1 MDNNIRKRKKGW
13 GVLHFA
19 LLVLT
24 LGVTVAGA
32 FGIIQASAHEGYF
45 APGTPAVAQL
55 DPTPLPTVPELTSS
69 QFVAPTPEATMGV
82 RTAKIRAVGDVMMHA
97 NQLAAGKMDSGVYDF
112 SSFFADIRESLESAD
127 YTIVNLETTLAGAEK
142 GYAGY
147 PQFNSPDTLLD
158 ALKACGVDYIGT
170 ANNHCL
176 DTGLAGA
183 KRTIEQ
189 IRAAGFEHSGTN
201 LSAEDKQLIP
211 IVDIN
216 GIKVS
221 IMCYSEA
228 FNGLEPVIPAA
239 DLNYLINRMD
249 KTQII
254 ADYNRAKSLGADV
267 AIVYLHW
274 GAEYK
279 REPSA
284 DMRGLAQDLLD
295 AGVDIILGSHPHMVQ
310 PITRKNVSVG
320 GQTKEGIVV
329 YSMGNFISDQR
340 DQYRDSGII
349 FEVNIE
355 KNMDTGAIKF
365 LETKYVPTYVAR
377 SESGGKYEYRI
388 LPAGK
393 YANDS
398 TLLNSLPAATK
409 TRLTAVWNEM
419 KTLIGQST
427 AVPANE

>member
-1 MDNNIRKRKKGW
+1 
-13 GVLHFA
+13 
-19 LLVLT
+19 
-24 LGVTVAGA
+24 
-32 FGIIQASAHEGYF
+32 
-45 APGTPAVAQL
+45 
-55 DPTPLPTVPELTSS
+55 
-69 QFVAPTPEATMGV
+69 
-82 RTAKIRAVGDVMMHA
+82 
-97 NQLAAGKMDSGVYDF
+97 
-112 SSFFADIRESLESAD
+112 
-127 YTIVNLETTLAGAEK
+127 
-142 GYAGY
+142 
-147 PQFNSPDTLLD
+147 
-158 ALKACGVDYIGT
+158 
-170 ANNHCL
+170 
-176 DTGLAGA
+176 
-183 KRTIEQ
+183 
-189 IRAAGFEHSGTN
+189 
-201 LSAEDKQLIP
+201 
-211 IVDIN
+211 
-216 GIKVS
+216 
-221 IMCYSEA
+221 
-228 FNGLEPVIPAA
+228 
-239 DLNYLINRMD
+239 
-249 KTQII
+249 
-254 ADYNRAKSLGADV
+254 
-267 AIVYLHW
+267 
-274 GAEYK
+274 
-279 REPSA
+279 
-284 DMRGLAQDLLD
+284 
-295 AGVDIILGSHPHMVQ
+295 MVQ